1 MRENLDIRLG
11 PIGLSN
17 PLVAASGTVGSVVEF
32 ANVIDFTNYGAA
44 TAKSVAP
51 EPWPG
56 RKPPRM
62 TPTDHGMLN
71 GIGIQNPGIDRWLE
85 KVGPRI
91 DNVPTQMWGSVVAH
105 DPDGFAVVASRM
117 AGSGVA
123 AIEVNLSCPNLEG
136 AAFALDPV
144 LSGQVVAAVR
154 DVTDLPLGAKLSP
167 DATPILPV
175 ADAVMIAGA
184 DWVVVANTIM
194 GAAIDIETRRPA
206 LSSLTGG
213 YSGSAIRPI
222 TMRCVLEIAS
232 GLPEVPILACGGVS
246 HANHVIEYLLA
257 GASAVA
263 IGTAHF
269 ARPRVARR
277 IVKDLNRYLRKHD
290 IEDIATLT
298 GAYEPW

>member
-1 MRENLDIRLG
+1 MSGTLAVNLG
-11 PIGLSN
+11 PISLST

-32 ANVIDFTNYGAA
+32 SKVIDWTNYGAA

-56 RKPPRM
+56 RKPPRLA
-62 TPTDHGMLN
+62 PTDHGMLN
-71 GIGIQNPGIDRWLE
+71 GIGIQNPGIDVWLDE
-85 KVGPRI
+85 VGPSI
-91 DNVPTQMWGSVVAH
+91 EALPTQVWGSVVAH
-105 DPDGFAVVASRM
+105 DTEGFAVVASRM

-136 AAFALDPV
+136 SAFALDPV
-144 LSGQVVAAVR
+144 MSGRVVAAVR
-154 DVTDLPLGAKLSP
+154 AATNLPIGAKLSP
-167 DATPILPV
+167 DATSILPV
-175 ADAVMIAGA
+175 ADSVMRAGA
-184 DWVVVANTIM
+184 DWVVVANSVL
-194 GAAIDIETRRPA
+194 GAAINVETRRPM
-206 LSSLTGG
+206 LSGLTGG

-232 GLPEVPILACGGVS
+232 GLPGVPILACGGVS
-246 HANHVIEYLLA
+246 HANHVLEYLLA

-269 ARPRVARR
+269 AQPRVAKG
-277 IVKDLNRYLRKHD
+277 IIKDLHRYMRKRNID
-290 IEDIATLT
+290 DIATLT

>member
-1 MRENLDIRLG
+1 MSGTLDVNLG
-11 PIGLSN
+11 PVSLST

-32 ANVIDFTNYGAA
+32 AKVIDWANYGAA

-56 RKPPRM
+56 RKPPRLA
-62 TPTDHGMLN
+62 PTDHGMLN
-71 GIGIQNPGIDRWLE
+71 GIGIQNPGIDVWLE
-85 KVGPRI
+85 EVGPSI
-91 DNVPTQMWGSVVAH
+91 ETLPTQVWGSVVAH
-105 DPDGFAVVASRM
+105 DTEGFAVVASRM

-123 AIEVNLSCPNLEG
+123 AVEVNLSCPNLEG
-136 AAFALDPV
+136 TAFALDPV

-154 DVTDLPLGAKLSP
+154 AATDLPIGAKLSP

-175 ADAVMIAGA
+175 ADSVMHAGA
-184 DWVVVANTIM
+184 DWVVVANTVL
-194 GAAIDIETRRPA
+194 GAAINVETRRPV
-206 LSSLTGG
+206 LSGLTGG

-246 HANHVIEYLLA
+246 HANHVLEYMLA

-269 ARPRVARR
+269 AQPRVANGIIR
-277 IVKDLNRYLRKHD
+277 DLHRYMRKRKID
-290 IEDIATLT
+290 DIATLT